1 MLRLLP
7 DVDVKKGCRVT
18 IDPDCAGN
26 LFSNLVKGRLSWR
39 NILSNR
45 ILI

>member
-18 IDPDCAGN
+18 IDPDCTGN
-26 LFSNLVKGRLSWR
+26 LFYTYIGNMARR
-39 NILSNR
+39 FHFAATA
-45 ILI
+45 